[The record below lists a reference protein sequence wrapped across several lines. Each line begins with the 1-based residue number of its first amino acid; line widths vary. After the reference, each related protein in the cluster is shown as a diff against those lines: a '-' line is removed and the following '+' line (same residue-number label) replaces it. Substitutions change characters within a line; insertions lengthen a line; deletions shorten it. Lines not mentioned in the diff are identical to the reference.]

1 MGGRERLIDLAA
13 RWREE
18 IERGKGR
25 SRRHRALAAVAAL
38 LRAAEALAPLAE
50 PRPAS
55 AQLETLAAVLAA
67 AERPPVAGA
76 ARERH
81 LRARGAIRGL
91 LQRAREAY
99 LRFGDPPIAIDEL
112 APLLRRLME
121 AQTFSPRVGPGLVH
135 VVDAS
140 AAAFGRY
147 ADVTL
152 AGLIEGEW
160 PTASGRNVF
169 LPSNLL
175 KDLGWPNDADR
186 RAAARATFDDLLHLP
201 RRSLALSAFTLEDDA
216 IVRPSAYLEDLDAVT
231 LATAPVEAAT
241 RRTPRRRSRWPSR
254 RCRIDGATHAGGP
267 AALGAGGHAGGS
279 GGGRAAPAD
288 RLRGD
293 RARSLPL
300 LPVQVLRARRARPRG
315 RRRRG
320 DRAVGA
326 GARHARPRGVP
337 DVLRRVDRGGARRDR
352 RRGAA
357 GGADAVRRRWSIAC
371 CRPFR
376 RRSGRSS
383 GPCCSAPR
391 SPPASASAP
400 SASRRRSR
408 RRSWRASWR

>member
-1 MGGRERLIDLAA
+1 MLTFAASDASRAAGVALLSTPLLQFDGSGGDGSPDAEAVGRR
-13 RWREE
+13 
-18 IERGKGR
+18 R
-25 SRRHRALAAVAAL
+25 SRAGRRTVRGRPRPARSISAAAGVWGWRGGGGGAPASGARRGVGAV
-38 LRAAEALAPLAE
+38 RAAEALAPLAE

-67 AERPPVAGA
+67 AERPPVDGA

-186 RAAARATFDDLLHLP
+186 RAAARATFDDLLRLP

-216 IVRPSAYLEDLDAVT
+216 IVRPSAYLEDLDALT
-231 LATAPVEAAT
+231 LATAPV
-241 RRTPRRRSRWPSR
+241 R
-254 RCRIDGATHAGGP
+254 
-267 AALGAGGHAGGS
+267 
-279 GGGRAAPAD
+279 GRAAGRRFA
-288 RLRGD
+288 LAV
-293 RARSLPL
+293 RAGGN
-300 LPVQVLRARRARPRG
+300 RPRRCTPPVRGRWVLSGRAGWAAG
-315 RRRRG
+315 RRG
-320 DRAVGA
+320 RAPA
-326 GARHARPRGVP
+326 
-337 DVLRRVDRGGARRDR
+337 
-352 RRGAA
+352 
-357 GGADAVRRRWSIAC
+357 IA
-371 CRPFR
+371 
-376 RRSGRSS
+376 
-383 GPCCSAPR
+383 
-391 SPPASASAP
+391 
-400 SASRRRSR
+400 
-408 RRSWRASWR
+408 

>member
-1 MGGRERLIDLAA
+1 MGAADRELADALFVGGRERLIDLAA

-18 IERGKGR
+18 IDRGKGR

-55 AQLETLAAVLAA
+55 AQLETLAAVLAD
-67 AERPPVAGA
+67 AERPPVAGT

-160 PTASGRNVF
+160 PTASCRNVF

-186 RAAARATFDDLLHLP
+186 RAAARAMFDDLLHLP

-216 IVRPSAYLEDLDAVT
+216 IARLSAYLEDLDALT
-231 LATAPVEAAT
+231 L
-241 RRTPRRRSRWPSR
+241 RRRSCGARRAAPIRARRRAAGDRRLAAPRGSVALAAR
-254 RCRIDGATHAGGP
+254 RCR
-267 AALGAGGHAGGS
+267 
-279 GGGRAAPAD
+279 
-288 RLRGD
+288 
-293 RARSLPL
+293 
-300 LPVQVLRARRARPRG
+300 
-315 RRRRG
+315 
-320 DRAVGA
+320 
-326 GARHARPRGVP
+326 
-337 DVLRRVDRGGARRDR
+337 RV
-352 RRGAA
+352 
-357 GGADAVRRRWSIAC
+357 
-371 CRPFR
+371 R
-376 RRSGRSS
+376 RRSGR
-383 GPCCSAPR
+383 ARR
-391 SPPASASAP
+391 SPT
-400 SASRRRSR
+400 R
-408 RRSWRASWR
+408 